1 MQYVALYDESHKKA
15 DEKPY
20 TVCVELFCSE
30 LFGQI
35 FKTMLKFFGRIRA
48 IKQGE
53 KMLPCNIKCA
63 VRNIY
68 NVTSLVKLRQLFI

>member
-35 FKTMLKFFGRIRA
+35 FKTMLNFFG
-48 IKQGE
+48 E
-53 KMLPCNIKCA
+53 LEP
-63 VRNIY
+63 
-68 NVTSLVKLRQLFI
+68 

>member
-20 TVCVELFCSE
+20 TVCVELFCLA

-35 FKTMLKFFGRIRA
+35 FKTMFKFFWKIRA
-48 IKQGE
+48 IKQRE
-53 KMLPCNIKCA
+53 
-63 VRNIY
+63 
-68 NVTSLVKLRQLFI
+68 